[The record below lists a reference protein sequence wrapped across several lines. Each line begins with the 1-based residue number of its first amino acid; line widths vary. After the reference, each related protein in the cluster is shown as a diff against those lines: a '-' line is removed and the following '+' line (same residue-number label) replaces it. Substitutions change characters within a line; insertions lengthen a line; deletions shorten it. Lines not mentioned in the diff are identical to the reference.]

1 MFRRNKSKEGGGIKP
16 DDMVALTSPDALS
29 SSSRRNL
36 LQQKSS
42 SSRGGLLFGGGRRK
56 KKGFSN
62 DNNTTWNSSSPCKNR
77 SASSTTTT
85 IEVREAIAVILLIA
99 FTLPFFYIIGIW
111 LGTTLSTSTEKIH
124 ETSLRSSSSS
134 NNNQAATI
142 IDHPVGINSEG
153 RSNFFLSW
161 FFGSKNVYAVP
172 EYRFPTVDER
182 FQYYMGDWYN
192 KTDWQLTTCQGLV
205 HLDDNTTRD
214 TFRAAQHGQ
223 SEIFGKYTDSI
234 FSLETLESCKH
245 VHSYCQ
251 NAYDTLR
258 KAKNSSS
265 RNLAM
270 FKFGD
275 SRTKMTSHPVV
286 CKSRPA
292 LLKHLPSPIIWPLNT
307 KRHYGQ
313 LEELWR
319 GSSSNELEWKDKEAK
334 IFWRGATTGERV
346 ELLKRWIHY
355 DRNVID
361 IAFHKIGSSL
371 HDGFL
376 GNYLESYN
384 KRQKAGMSEML
395 KYKYLLSVEGND
407 VGVYLFICIFI
418 IVFIYYERKE
428 YLNSYKMSHIF
439 GLWDVAT
446 GLKWMLYSN
455 SVVLMSPPTVSTWA
469 MEDLLLPF
477 VHYIPLADDYSNL
490 LEMLQWAEQHQDAC
504 QVISKRATDFIDK
517 LWLSEQARIDTEI
530 LRERLATAYVTQF
543 HAQLAT
549 CDLNKNNTLILRYNR
564 GSGI

>member
-1 MFRRNKSKEGGGIKP
+1 MAPTR
-16 DDMVALTSPDALS
+16 
-29 SSSRRNL
+29 
-36 LQQKSS
+36 KSS
-42 SSRGGLLFGGGRRK
+42 SS
-56 KKGFSN
+56 
-62 DNNTTWNSSSPCKNR
+62 CKNR

-85 IEVREAIAVILLIA
+85 IEVREAITVILLIA

-111 LGTTLSTSTEKIH
+111 LGSNVTLSTSTEKIH
-124 ETSLRSSSSS
+124 ETSLVRSASS
-134 NNNQAATI
+134 NNDQAATI

-161 FFGSKNVYAVP
+161 FFGPKNVYAVP
-172 EYRFPTVDER
+172 EYRFPTVEER

-192 KTDWQLTTCQGLV
+192 KTDWQLTTCKGLV

-223 SEIFGKYTDSI
+223 SEIFGKHYTDTI
-234 FSLETLESCKH
+234 FSLETLDSCKDINM
-245 VHSYCQ
+245 YCYD
-251 NAYDTLR
+251 AYNTLR
-258 KAKNSSS
+258 QAKNSSS
-265 RNLAM
+265 RHLAM

-275 SRTKMTSHPVV
+275 SRTKMTSHPVI

-292 LLKHLPSPIIWPLNT
+292 LLKHSSSPIIWPLDT
-307 KRHYGQ
+307 RRHYGQ

-319 GSSSNELEWKDKEAK
+319 GSSSKEVEWKDKEAK

-407 VGVYLFICIFI
+407 VGVYLFIHIHYCVFFI
-418 IVFIYYERKE
+418 MKGKSTCTHTNC
-428 YLNSYKMSHIF
+428 LTSHIWF
-439 GLWDVAT
+439 MGRC
-446 GLKWMLYSN
+446 SN
-455 SVVLMSPPTVSTWA
+455 GA
-469 MEDLLLPF
+469 
-477 VHYIPLADDYSNL
+477 
-490 LEMLQWAEQHQDAC
+490 
-504 QVISKRATDFIDK
+504 
-517 LWLSEQARIDTEI
+517 
-530 LRERLATAYVTQF
+530 
-543 HAQLAT
+543 
-549 CDLNKNNTLILRYNR
+549 
-564 GSGI
+564 

>member
-1 MFRRNKSKEGGGIKP
+1 MMDCKFVRSSYDCYATPHKSPYAMKSGIASN
-16 DDMVALTSPDALS
+16 VVV
-29 SSSRRNL
+29 
-36 LQQKSS
+36 
-42 SSRGGLLFGGGRRK
+42 GL
-56 KKGFSN
+56 
-62 DNNTTWNSSSPCKNR
+62 
-77 SASSTTTT
+77 
-85 IEVREAIAVILLIA
+85 LLIA
-99 FTLPFFYIIGIW
+99 FTLPSFYAIGLW
-111 LGTTLSTSTEKIH
+111 LGTNVTLSTSTEIISR
-124 ETSLRSSSSS
+124 TLRSGNDNNNFNNDNDQTTAIARGGGDQQIIISKKFNSQASS
-134 NNNQAATI
+134 NAY
-142 IDHPVGINSEG
+142 V
-153 RSNFFLSW
+153 
-161 FFGSKNVYAVP
+161 VP
-172 EYRFPTVDER
+172 EYRFPTVEER

-192 KTDWQLTTCQGLV
+192 KTDWQLTTCKGLV

-223 SEIFGKYTDSI
+223 SEIFGKYTDTI

-265 RNLAM
+265 RNLVM

-307 KRHYGQ
+307 QYHYGQ

-319 GSSSNELEWKDKEAK
+319 ASSSNEVEWKDKEAK

-371 HDGFL
+371 QDGFL

-407 VGVYLFICIFI
+407 VGVYLFIYIFI
-418 IVFIYYERKE
+418 IVF
-428 YLNSYKMSHIF
+428 
-439 GLWDVAT
+439 
-446 GLKWMLYSN
+446 
-455 SVVLMSPPTVSTWA
+455 
-469 MEDLLLPF
+469 LL
-477 VHYIPLADDYSNL
+477 
-490 LEMLQWAEQHQDAC
+490 
-504 QVISKRATDFIDK
+504 
-517 LWLSEQARIDTEI
+517 
-530 LRERLATAYVTQF
+530 
-543 HAQLAT
+543 
-549 CDLNKNNTLILRYNR
+549 
-564 GSGI
+564 